1 MLPYSKDFRKFHKG
15 GFWKNRPICGYV
27 SGLFAPSAPISCK
40 GVSPNHAIRSLPRNG
55 KEILPP
61 VRHENHRPHGTT
73 SQLLLGTLPPEL
85 VESPS
90 GICEAPTIRP
100 VRLSLPYLWTA
111 VYCLWQP
118 TPHLLQPCLLPA
130 RPLPQTER
138 NVNHANTNLTLG
150 NPPTGYPIG
159 CECDCIGCFGI
170 FFALDS
176 VLFDSFFRIR
186 PVFLGNPP
194 FCKQQPAPIL
204 THFPGAIAFVPDSLP
219 CPLPLITLAKS

>member
-1 MLPYSKDFRKFHKG
+1 M
-15 GFWKNRPICGYV
+15 
-27 SGLFAPSAPISCK
+27 
-40 GVSPNHAIRSLPRNG
+40 
-55 KEILPP
+55 
-61 VRHENHRPHGTT
+61 RHENHRPHGTT
-73 SQLLLGTLPPEL
+73 SQLLFGTLPPEL

-100 VRLSLPYLWTA
+100 VRLSLPYLRTT
-111 VYCLWQP
+111 VYRLWQP
-118 TPHLLQPCLLPA
+118 PPHLLQPCLLPA

-138 NVNHANTNLTLG
+138 NLNHANTNLTLG

-204 THFPGAIAFVPDSLP
+204 TRFPGAIAFVPDSLP

>member
-1 MLPYSKDFRKFHKG
+1 MQFDAFPEMAKKFCPQCGTKITDHMG
-15 GFWKNRPICGYV
+15 RPRSFCSERCRRNWWKAHPE
-27 SGLFAPSAPISCK
+27 FAKPRPSALYAYRCRTCGQPFT
-40 GVSPNHAIRSLPRNG
+40 R
-55 KEILPP
+55 
-61 VRHENHRPHGTT
+61 
-73 SQLLLGTLPPEL
+73 
-85 VESPS
+85 
-90 GICEAPTIRP
+90 
-100 VRLSLPYLWTA
+100 
-111 VYCLWQP
+111 LWQP
-118 TPHLLQPCLLPA
+118 PPHLLQPCLLPA

-138 NVNHANTNLTLG
+138 NLNHANTNLTLG

-186 PVFLGNPP
+186 PVFLENPP